1 MKVSVIGAGSWG
13 SSLALVLKEN
23 NRDVCLYMRR
33 KEQLDEF
40 INNNTNSKYL
50 KDIVF
55 PKGIKYTND
64 LEFAIKFADI
74 IILSVTAQST
84 RQYIELLKPYLK
96 SEQIVVN
103 VSKGIETGTNLRISQ
118 IYDEIIGKNNFVVL
132 SGPSHAE
139 EVSKKMPTTI
149 VSSSKD
155 LNMAKKVQHIF
166 SNDYFRVYTNVDI
179 IGVELG
185 GALKN
190 IIALG
195 SGVCDAIG
203 YGDNTKAAIITRGIH
218 EISRLGIKLGANP
231 TTFSGL
237 SGIGDL
243 IVTCTSKHSRN
254 KRAGLYIAQ
263 GLNRMQVQE
272 KVGMI
277 VEGISTTLAGYT
289 LSVEHNVSMPITK
302 TIYDV
307 IYNDCDI
314 NQGIKDLM
322 KRDKKS
328 ENLSEEIFIS

>member
-23 NRDVCLYMRR
+23 NQDVCLYMRR

-55 PKGIKYTND
+55 PKGIKYTNE
-64 LEFAIKFADI
+64 LELAIKFADI

-263 GLNRMQVQE
+263 GLNREQVQE

-307 IYNDCDI
+307 IYNGCDI
-314 NQGIKDLM
+314 KQGIKDLM
-322 KRDKKS
+322 SRDKKS
-328 ENLSEEIFIS
+328 EILSEEIFIL

>member
-23 NRDVCLYMRR
+23 NQDVCLYMRR

-64 LEFAIKFADI
+64 LELAIKFADI

-84 RQYIELLKPYLK
+84 RQYIELLKLYLK

-263 GLNRMQVQE
+263 GLNREQVQE

-307 IYNDCDI
+307 IYNGCDI
-314 NQGIKDLM
+314 KQGIKDLM
-322 KRDKKS
+322 SRDKKS
-328 ENLSEEIFIS
+328 EILSEEIFIL

>member
-23 NRDVCLYMRR
+23 NQDVCLYMRR

-64 LEFAIKFADI
+64 LELAIKFADI

-263 GLNRMQVQE
+263 GLNREQVQE

-307 IYNDCDI
+307 IYNGRDI
-314 NQGIKDLM
+314 KQGIKDLM
-322 KRDKKS
+322 SRDKKS
-328 ENLSEEIFIS
+328 EILSEEIFIL

>member
-23 NRDVCLYMRR
+23 NQDVCLYMRR

-64 LEFAIKFADI
+64 LELAIKFADI

-84 RQYIELLKPYLK
+84 RQYIELLKSYLK

-263 GLNRMQVQE
+263 GLNREQVQE

-307 IYNDCDI
+307 IYNGRDI
-314 NQGIKDLM
+314 KQGIKDLM
-322 KRDKKS
+322 SRDKKS
-328 ENLSEEIFIS
+328 EILSEEIFIL

>member
-23 NRDVCLYMRR
+23 NQDVCLYMRR

-55 PKGIKYTND
+55 LKGIKYTND

-263 GLNRMQVQE
+263 GLNREQVQE

-307 IYNDCDI
+307 IYNGCDI
-314 NQGIKDLM
+314 KQGIKDLM
-322 KRDKKS
+322 SRDKKS
-328 ENLSEEIFIS
+328 EILSEEIFIL

>member
-23 NRDVCLYMRR
+23 NQDVCLYMRR

-64 LEFAIKFADI
+64 LELAIKFADI

-263 GLNRMQVQE
+263 GLNREQVQE

-307 IYNDCDI
+307 IYNGCDI
-314 NQGIKDLM
+314 KQGIKDLM
-322 KRDKKS
+322 SRDKKS
-328 ENLSEEIFIS
+328 EILSEEIFIL

>member
-23 NRDVCLYMRR
+23 NQDVCLYMRR

-64 LEFAIKFADI
+64 LELAIKFADI

-263 GLNRMQVQE
+263 GLNREQVQE

-307 IYNDCDI
+307 IYNGRDI
-314 NQGIKDLM
+314 KQGIKDLM
-322 KRDKKS
+322 SRDKKS
-328 ENLSEEIFIS
+328 EILSEEIFIS

>member
-23 NRDVCLYMRR
+23 NQDVCLYMRR

-96 SEQIVVN
+96 PEQIVVN

-263 GLNRMQVQE
+263 GLNREQVQE

-307 IYNDCDI
+307 IYNGRDI
-314 NQGIKDLM
+314 KQGIKDLM
-322 KRDKKS
+322 SRDKKS
-328 ENLSEEIFIS
+328 EILSEEIFIL